1 MKSQK
6 IIQFFDKDF
15 TSVIEVDP
23 YYEKYYLKK
32 GFKKIKNRL
41 FKFAYLKF
49 LRFPKL
55 FFRLLK
61 STKILFRNPDQ
72 SDYVIYDDIN
82 TQFIELLLK
91 NKKFFILPSR
101 VERIKQIYISF
112 EIIKSIIKNVFK
124 FSLKQNYLTAIIS
137 QISPKIVIT
146 HIDNSHDFS
155 ISTKIFEKTKIKFVA
170 IQNSGR
176 EGSEFNNLF
185 LDIFFVFGEHYK
197 NLYQKKKVPVK
208 KFHISGS
215 LKTSLIKKILE
226 TKTKKLIKNKFD
238 ICLISEPYLT
248 KSEDFSYIENYA
260 DLKGK
265 VAKYTVKLCKKKK
278 LNLVFA
284 GKFPLESDFFD
295 FEKLFYGRYLSG
307 EKFNISQGYKKDFN
321 TYLNIMQSK
330 LIIGVNST
338 MLQESIFFNKKILS
352 CPFIDHPDFNLS
364 FPDECIIK
372 EDNYEVFEQKVLKI
386 LSLDKDKYLKEL
398 SNRFDYIMKTNFD
411 FYSEIEK
418 YES

>member
-155 ISTKIFEKTKIKFVA
+155 ISTKIFENKNKICCNTKLRK
-170 IQNSGR
+170 

-197 NLYQKKKVPVK
+197 NLYQKKK
-208 KFHISGS
+208 
-215 LKTSLIKKILE
+215 
-226 TKTKKLIKNKFD
+226 
-238 ICLISEPYLT
+238 
-248 KSEDFSYIENYA
+248 
-260 DLKGK
+260 
-265 VAKYTVKLCKKKK
+265 
-278 LNLVFA
+278 
-284 GKFPLESDFFD
+284 
-295 FEKLFYGRYLSG
+295 
-307 EKFNISQGYKKDFN
+307 SQ
-321 TYLNIMQSK
+321 
-330 LIIGVNST
+330 
-338 MLQESIFFNKKILS
+338 
-352 CPFIDHPDFNLS
+352 
-364 FPDECIIK
+364 
-372 EDNYEVFEQKVLKI
+372 
-386 LSLDKDKYLKEL
+386 
-398 SNRFDYIMKTNFD
+398 
-411 FYSEIEK
+411 
-418 YES
+418 